1 MNKIVSLTDFW
12 FAPCVLKT
20 FGGFWYDT
28 CKDCLPHKAIAQGL
42 CSSIQPPTHRHSVDS
57 GVTLY
62 LKSAI
67 SRTFCQG
74 YMIIGVRGADVI
86 VVVEDCSSSG
96 RVVFH
101 GRSLVVFTNRVARH
115 SRAYQ
120 SPLVEVQ

>member
-1 MNKIVSLTDFW
+1 MQRVPPSQASTATVPLS
-12 FAPCVLKT
+12 APLRPRFLV
-20 FGGFWYDT
+20 GGV
-28 CKDCLPHKAIAQGL
+28 KM
-42 CSSIQPPTHRHSVDS
+42 
-57 GVTLY
+57 Y